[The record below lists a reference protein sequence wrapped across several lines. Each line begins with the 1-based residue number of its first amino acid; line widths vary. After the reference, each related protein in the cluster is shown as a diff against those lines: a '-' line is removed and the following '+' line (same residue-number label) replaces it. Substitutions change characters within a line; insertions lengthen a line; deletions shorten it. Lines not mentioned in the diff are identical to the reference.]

1 MVCSKLLKL
10 CYASSALYGLLTA
23 LAPKRSL
30 SLSLNCWKRG
40 FENVSELEPK
50 PWYVRSTRAVGIGMI
65 AAGLAGFALEERAR
79 KAAAAADADSEVDI
93 VEVDVD
99 GDDSDK

>member
-10 CYASSALYGLLTA
+10 WYGTSALYGLLTA

-30 SLSLNCWKRG
+30 SLSLNCWKRS

-50 PWYVRSTRAVGIGMI
+50 PWYVRATRAAGIGLFTAGI
-65 AAGLAGFALEERAR
+65 AALALEERAR
-79 KAAAAADADSEVDI
+79 QAADNDRADDVDVI
-93 VEVDVD
+93 EVDVD
-99 GDDSDK
+99 EDESAD